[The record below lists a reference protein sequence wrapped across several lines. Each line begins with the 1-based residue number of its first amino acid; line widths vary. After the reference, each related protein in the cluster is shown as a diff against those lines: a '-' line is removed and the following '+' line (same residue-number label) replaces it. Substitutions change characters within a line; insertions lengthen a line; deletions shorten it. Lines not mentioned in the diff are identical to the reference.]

1 MMTSFPGSPRLLKA
15 GLVLIDPDTAAV
27 QRIIALQYNPDTLS
41 RSFQVRG
48 MAPEGDRT
56 EASRLTGPP
65 VETYKLDAEIDA
77 VDQLEFPEKHPNAIA
92 HGIQPQLAAIETL
105 IYPTSGDLRKEDN
118 LLAAGTIEI
127 APAESP
133 LALLML
139 GKNRTM
145 PVKLTELAIT
155 EEAFDPQLNPIR
167 AKVSMTFRVLSVND
181 LPSGHRGAALYM
193 AYHQQKEQLAKLAP
207 GATLDAFGRTSI

>member
-1 MMTSFPGSPRLLKA
+1 MTAFPGSPRLLRA
-15 GLVLIDPDTAAV
+15 GVVLIDPDSTAV
-27 QRIIALQYNPDTLS
+27 KRVIAFQYNPDTLS
-41 RSFQVRG
+41 RTFQVRG

-65 VETYKLDAEIDA
+65 VETFKLDAEIDA
-77 VDQLEFPEKHPNAIA
+77 VDQLEFPEKNPNVIA

-105 IYPTSGDLRKEDN
+105 IYPSSADLRREDN
-118 LLAAGTIEI
+118 LLSAGTIEI

-133 LALLML
+133 LTLLML
-139 GKNRTM
+139 GKNRAI
-145 PVKLTELAIT
+145 PVKLTEFAIT
-155 EEAFDPQLNPIR
+155 EEAFDPSLNPIR

-181 LPSGHRGAALYM
+181 LPVGHRGAALYM
-193 AYHQQKEQLAKLAP
+193 AYQQQKEQLAKLAP